1 MPKKNKIELNEK
13 QQELYN
19 ELKKLSKR
27 ANQRLVRLEREFGKD
42 TWASKKLRNRLES
55 EMVQAWT
62 TSGRVK
68 VNKSMSIT
76 QMRAVIKATEQF
88 LVSKTSTVSGVKK
101 VRKTTISGL
110 AKSLGTEEH
119 KLTNEEAETLYDMLS
134 DDYVSDML
142 KYIPASEF
150 WSLIQDAKE
159 QHDSEQQFINRIK
172 DYIDFGNDKDMVIK
186 LTAIYIKYV
195 K

>member
-1 MPKKNKIELNEK
+1 MPKQKIVLNEK

-55 EMVQAWT
+55 EPIQAWT
-62 TSGRVK
+62 STGRVK
-68 VNKSMSIT
+68 INKSMSMT
-76 QMRAVIKATEQF
+76 QMRATIKATEQF
-88 LVSKTSTVSGVKK
+88 LASKTSTVSGVKN
-101 VRKTTISGL
+101 VRKTTIKGL
-110 AKSLGTEEH
+110 AKSLGTDEES
-119 KLTNEEAETLYDMLS
+119 LSNEEAEALYDMLS
-134 DDYVSDML
+134 DDYVTDIL

-150 WSLIQDAKE
+150 WALVQDAKE
-159 QHDSEQQFINRIK
+159 QNDNEQQFINRIK
-172 DYIDFGNDKDMVIK
+172 NYIDYGNDKDMVIK
-186 LTAIYIKYV
+186 LTSIYIKYV

>member
-1 MPKKNKIELNEK
+1 MAKKIELNEK
-13 QQELYN
+13 QQELYA

-55 EMVQAWT
+55 NPIQAWT
-62 TSGRVK
+62 SSGRVK
-68 VNKSMSIT
+68 VNKSMTVT

-88 LVSKTSTVSGVKK
+88 LASKTSTVSGVKK
-101 VRKTTISGL
+101 VKKTTISGL
-110 AKSLGTEEH
+110 AKSLGTDGDT
-119 KLTNEEAETLYDMLS
+119 LTNDEAEALYDMLS
-134 DDYVSDML
+134 DDYVTDIM

-150 WSLIQDAKE
+150 WSLVQDAKE
-159 QHDSEQQFINRIK
+159 QHDSQEQFVNRIK
-172 DYIDFGNDKDMVIK
+172 DYIDFGNDKDMIIK
-186 LTAIYIKYV
+186 LTSIYIKYV

>member
-1 MPKKNKIELNEK
+1 MPKNKIELNEK

-55 EMVQAWT
+55 NPIQAWT
-62 TSGRVK
+62 LSGRVK
-68 VNKSMSIT
+68 VNKSMTMT

-88 LVSKTSTVSGVKK
+88 LNSKTSTVSGVKK
-101 VRKTTISGL
+101 VKKTTIAGL
-110 AKSLGTEEH
+110 AKSLGTDEET
-119 KLTNEEAETLYDMLS
+119 LTNEEAEALYDMLS
-134 DDYVSDML
+134 DDYVTDIL

-150 WSLIQDAKE
+150 WALVQDAKE
-159 QHDSEQQFINRIK
+159 QHDTEQQFINRMK

-186 LTAIYIKYV
+186 LTSIYIKYV

>member
-1 MPKKNKIELNEK
+1 MSKKIILNEK
-13 QQELYN
+13 QEELYK

-42 TWASKKLRNRLES
+42 TWASKKLRNRLET
-55 EMVQAWT
+55 EVLNAWT
-62 TSGRVK
+62 KDGRVRL
-68 VNKSMSIT
+68 NKSMSMT

-88 LVSKTSTVSGVKK
+88 LTSKTSTVGGVKK
-101 VRKTTISGL
+101 VKKTTISGL
-110 AKSLGTEEH
+110 AKSLGTDGES
-119 KLTNEEAETLYDMLS
+119 LTNEEAEALYDMLS
-134 DDYVSDML
+134 DDYVTDLL

-159 QHDSEQQFINRIK
+159 QNDTQEQFINRIK
-172 DYIDFGNDKDMVIK
+172 DYIEFGNDKDMIIK
-186 LTAIYIKYV
+186 LTSIYIKYV

>member
-1 MPKKNKIELNEK
+1 MPKQKIELNEK

-55 EMVQAWT
+55 EPIQAWT
-62 TSGRVK
+62 SSGRVK
-68 VNKSMSIT
+68 VNKSMSMT
-76 QMRAVIKATEQF
+76 QMRAAIKATEQF

-101 VRKTTISGL
+101 VRKTTIKGL
-110 AKSLGTEEH
+110 AKSLGTDEES
-119 KLTNEEAETLYDMLS
+119 LTNEEAEALYDMLS
-134 DDYVSDML
+134 DDYVADIL

-159 QHDSEQQFINRIK
+159 HHDTEQQFINRMK
-172 DYIDFGNDKDMVIK
+172 DYIEFGNDKDMVIK
-186 LTAIYIKYV
+186 LTSIYNKYV

>member
-1 MPKKNKIELNEK
+1 MSKKIELNEK
-13 QQELYN
+13 QQQLYN

-55 EMVQAWT
+55 EPIQAWT
-62 TSGRVK
+62 HSGRIK

-110 AKSLGTEEH
+110 ARSLGTDEH
-119 KLTNEEAETLYDMLS
+119 ELSNEEAETLYDMLS
-134 DDYVSDML
+134 DDYVTDIL
-142 KYIPASEF
+142 RYIPASDF
-150 WSLIQDAKE
+150 WALVEDAKE
-159 QHDSEQQFINRIK
+159 QHDTESQFINRIK
-172 DYIDFGNDKDMVIK
+172 DYIDFGNDKDMVTK

>member
-1 MPKKNKIELNEK
+1 MSKKIELNEK
-13 QQELYN
+13 QQQLYN

-55 EMVQAWT
+55 EPIQAWT
-62 TSGRVK
+62 HSGRIK

-76 QMRAVIKATEQF
+76 QMRAAIKATEQF

-110 AKSLGTEEH
+110 ARSLGTDENE
-119 KLTNEEAETLYDMLS
+119 LSNEEAETLYDMLS
-134 DDYVSDML
+134 DDYVTDIL
-142 KYIPASEF
+142 RYIPASDF
-150 WSLIQDAKE
+150 WALVEDAKE
-159 QHDSEQQFINRIK
+159 QHDTESQFINRIK
-172 DYIDFGNDKDMVIK
+172 DYIDFGNDKDMVTK

>member
-1 MPKKNKIELNEK
+1 MPKKSKIELNEK

-55 EMVQAWT
+55 EPIQAWT
-62 TSGRVK
+62 RSGRVK

-76 QMRAVIKATEQF
+76 QMRAAIKATEQF
-88 LVSKTSTVSGVKK
+88 LASKTSTVSGVKK
-101 VRKTTISGL
+101 VKKTTIAGL
-110 AKSLGTEEH
+110 ARSLGTDDT
-119 KLTNEEAETLYDMLS
+119 KLSDEEAETLYDMLS
-134 DDYVSDML
+134 NDYVTDL
-142 KYIPASEF
+142 LRYIPASDF
-150 WSLIQDAKE
+150 WALIEDAKE
-159 QHDSEQQFINRIK
+159 QNDTESQFINRIK
-172 DYIDFGNDKDMVIK
+172 DYIEFGNDKDMVTK
-186 LTAIYIKYV
+186 LQAIYIKYV